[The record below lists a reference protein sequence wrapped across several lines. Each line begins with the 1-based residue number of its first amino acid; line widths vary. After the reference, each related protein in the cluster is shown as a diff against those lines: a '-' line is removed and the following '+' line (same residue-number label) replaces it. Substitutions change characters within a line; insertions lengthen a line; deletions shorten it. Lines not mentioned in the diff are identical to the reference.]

1 MMNINYILVPVISY
15 LVGSIPF
22 ALLYVKLFLGKDMRT
37 FGSKNTGA
45 LNTLRIV
52 SHEKGKMWGI
62 ISFLIVFLLDAS
74 KGILAVILA
83 NYLIPNNFVLATTL
97 ATFFTVLG
105 HNHSIILKFKGGRG
119 AATFLGILLYLNP
132 LAFLGWLVNVVCF
145 MFLAEALMGR
155 KISKKFFKV
164 AVSDQIIGRLI
175 GEAYAV
181 WWIWLLDPNLFYPTL
196 FATILIILAH
206 KDRVIGQLKEI
217 EDKKYLND

>member
-1 MMNINYILVPVISY
+1 MNINYILIPVIAY
-15 LVGSIPF
+15 LIGSIPF
-22 ALLYVKLFLGKDMRT
+22 ALIYVKLFLGKDMRT

-52 SHEKGKMWGI
+52 SHEKGKVWGI

-83 NYLIPNNFVLATTL
+83 NNLIPGNFVLATTL
-97 ATFFTVLG
+97 ATFFSILG
-105 HNHSIILKFKGGRG
+105 HNHSIFLKLKGGRG

-132 LAFLGWLVNVVCF
+132 LVFLGWLLIVVCF
-145 MFLAEALMGR
+145 MFLAEAFTGR

-175 GEAYAV
+175 GEIYAV
-181 WWIWLLDPNLFYPTL
+181 WWIWLFDPKLFYPTL
-196 FATILIILAH
+196 FATILIVLAH
-206 KDRVIGQLKEI
+206 KDRMLDQIKQMENKT
-217 EDKKYLND
+217 YLND

>member
-1 MMNINYILVPVISY
+1 MNINYILIPVISY
-15 LVGSIPF
+15 LIGSIPF
-22 ALLYVKLFLGKDMRT
+22 ALIYVRLFLGKDMRT

-83 NYLIPNNFVLATTL
+83 NNLIPDNFVLATTL
-97 ATFFTVLG
+97 ATFFSILG

-132 LAFLGWLVNVVCF
+132 LAFLGWLVTILCF

-155 KISKKFFKV
+155 RISGKFFKT
-164 AVSDQIIGRLI
+164 AVSDQIVGRLI
-175 GEAYAV
+175 GEIYAV

-196 FATILIILAH
+196 FATILIVIAH
-206 KDRVIGQLKEI
+206 KDRLFDQIRKI
-217 EDKKYLND
+217 ENKTYLND

>member
-1 MMNINYILVPVISY
+1 MMNINYILIPVISY

-22 ALLYVKLFLGKDMRT
+22 ALLYVRLFLGKDMRT

-52 SHEKGKMWGI
+52 SHEKGKAWGI

-83 NYLIPNNFVLATTL
+83 NNLIPDNFVLATTL

-105 HNHSIILKFKGGRG
+105 HNYSIILKFKGGRG

-132 LAFLGWLVNVVCF
+132 LAFLGWLITVICF
-145 MFLAEALMGR
+145 MLLVEALMGR
-155 KISKKFFKV
+155 RVSGKFFK
-164 AVSDQIIGRLI
+164 AAISDQIIGRLI

-181 WWIWLLDPNLFYPTL
+181 WWIWLFDPKLFYPTL